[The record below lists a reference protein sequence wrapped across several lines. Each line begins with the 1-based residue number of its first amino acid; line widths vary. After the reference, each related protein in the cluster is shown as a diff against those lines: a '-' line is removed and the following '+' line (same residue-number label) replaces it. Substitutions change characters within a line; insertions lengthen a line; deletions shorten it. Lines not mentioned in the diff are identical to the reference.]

1 MGWFDSIKLKLNGS
15 KYYAQAQMMSGQ
27 RPVFSQFGNDVYVSD
42 IMQQCMACITE
53 EMKKL
58 RLHHII
64 EKEGKELIAES
75 KLNRLFGYG
84 VNEHMT
90 TADFMEKI
98 TYLLLKNMNAY
109 IYPMITYYKDPSGRV
124 TKKEVEGLYP
134 LDPKDV
140 EFLRDDDGRM
150 FIRFYFRGQYDPVTV
165 PYDSV
170 IHWRMR
176 FTENEYLGG
185 NYKGKPEIDDLL
197 QTVQINDRLL
207 QGVDQ
212 AMQKGLSMNGLM
224 KYPVTD
230 EEAVRKDLEKFE
242 KQLKNNESGI
252 MPITAKSEYIP
263 LKFDP
268 KLVDK
273 DTLEFIDNK
282 ILRHWGCSIPML
294 NGTAT
299 PSEKMAF
306 YEKALEPKVIS
317 LSQVMTKTI
326 FTPLEYSNGN
336 RIKAYPGELIFLNN
350 TEKLTFAQFMGD
362 RGALTNNQ
370 LLNIF
375 GMPPYE
381 GGDVRY
387 MSLNYCDVEIANK
400 YQLNR
405 AGGDKGGENNGEE

>member
-1 MGWFDSIKLKLNGS
+1 MGWFDNIKTKFNS
-15 KYYAQAQMMSGQ
+15 KNSKHAKMMSGQ
-27 RPVFSQFGNDVYVSD
+27 TPVFSQFGNDIYVSD
-42 IMQQCMACITE
+42 IMQQCMGCITE

-58 RLHHII
+58 RLHHVI
-64 EKEGKELIAES
+64 EKNGKETIAES

-84 VNEHMT
+84 VNEYMT
-90 TADFMEKI
+90 TSDFLEKT
-98 TYLLLKNMNAY
+98 TYMLLKNSNAY
-109 IYPMITYYKDPSGRV
+109 IYPKISVYEDANGNV
-124 TKKEVEGLYP
+124 KKREVEGFYP
-134 LDPKDV
+134 LDPTRV
-140 EFLRDDDGRM
+140 EFFQDETGRL
-150 FIRFYFRGQYDPVTV
+150 FIKMYFKGCDPFML
-165 PYDSV
+165 PYDNI

-185 NYKGKPEIDDLL
+185 NYQGKPEIDDLL

-212 AMQKGLSMNGLM
+212 AMQKGLAMNGLM

-230 EEAVRKDLEKFE
+230 EDDIKKDIEKFE
-242 KQLKNNESGI
+242 KKLQNNESGI
-252 MPITAKSEYIP
+252 MPLSAKSEYIP

-268 KLVDK
+268 KLIDK

-306 YEKALEPKVIS
+306 YEKTLENKVIS
-317 LSQVMTKTI
+317 LSQVMTKTV
-326 FTPLEYSNGN
+326 FTPIEYSNGN
-336 RIKAYPGELIFLNN
+336 RIKAYPGELVFLNT

-362 RGALTNNQ
+362 RGAMTNNQ

-387 MSLNYCDVEIANK
+387 MSLNYCDVDIANQ

-405 AGGDKGGENNGEE
+405 AGAYKGGEQSGNKE